1 MDSQRAL
8 ETIKAGGIVAGMR
21 GAFPPDVALQVSDTL
36 MSEGINAFELMM
48 NSQEPIAAMQALKA
62 EYGEGACVGMGT
74 VLDVETA
81 HEVIDAGAD
90 FVVSPAFQPDVVR
103 AVLSRD
109 VLIGPGVATPSE
121 AVAAWDMG
129 VKLLKLFPIGA
140 LGIEYYRAMFGP
152 AEAHDL
158 YVQRRHRRSKRARI
172 HSSRR
177 SGLRHGRLAGRR
189 RRLVQVA
196 VAQPGAHL
204 AECGGVGA
212 IWIGG
217 WARMTVILS
226 ILTAIHM
233 SASAAPRA

>member
-62 EYGEGACVGMGT
+62 EYGEDACVGMGT
-74 VLDVETA
+74 VLDVDTA

-109 VLIGPGVATPSE
+109 VLTGPGVATPSE

-152 AEAHDL
+152 LKHMTFMCNGAIDDQNAREFIAAGAVACGMGAWLVGDGAWSKSQL
-158 YVQRRHRRSKRARI
+158 RSRARI
-172 HSSRR
+172 
-177 SGLRHGRLAGRR
+177 LLN
-189 RRLVQVA
+189 A
-196 VAQPGAHL
+196 VASARYGL
-204 AECGGVGA
+204 AVGP
-212 IWIGG
+212 
-217 WARMTVILS
+217 V
-226 ILTAIHM
+226 
-233 SASAAPRA
+233 